1 MSGELIG
8 GELFSFCLFSGLL
21 LSQFLSG
28 EFIGGEL
35 FCFCLFSGLLL
46 SQLLSGELIGGEL
59 FSFGLFSGLLF
70 VFGLFGFCARLLGVF
85 VGILVIWFFG
95 RGLGVFVGI
104 LICRCRSRHLE
115 VLCTEYFVK
124 RHQIEQ
130 LPLKILRRL
139 LDRVFRLI
147 ERKLRQLQTRSRR
160 CLLRLLE
167 RRQQRRIAPVE
178 LRKPIAHAF

>member
-1 MSGELIG
+1 MFSGLLFCQFLSGEFFG
-8 GELFSFCLFSGLL
+8 GELFSFGLFGGLL
-21 LSQFLSG
+21 LGQFLSG

-35 FCFCLFSGLLL
+35 F
-46 SQLLSGELIGGEL
+46 
-59 FSFGLFSGLLF
+59 SFGLLF
-70 VFGLFGFCARLLGVF
+70 VFGLFGGLLFCRILFGFCARLLGVF

-130 LPLKILRRL
+130 LPLKMLRRL